1 MATPAGPSSNLAHR
15 LLTQAAA
22 LAELGLWSWEVTTG
36 ELYWSPLTYALHGV
50 SSDSFVPTFDAF
62 LDLVHPD
69 DRERVRGRIAHTLD
83 GGPPYATDLRVVHPD
98 GSVRVLGT
106 RGELERDAAGLPL
119 RMVGVVQDLTD
130 LIQARARRASA
141 RLNEALQRFAGAV
154 TAELDLEL
162 LVQVVTDEATALV
175 GARYGAFFYR
185 LSDHAADDLLLWAL
199 SGAPRSAFEGL
210 PTPRTTTL
218 FAPTFE
224 GTGVVRAA
232 DLRADPR
239 YGDNTPFDGL
249 PEGNVPVRSY
259 LAVPVRLDHDGRFG
273 GLLFGHPEPDRF
285 DENSERLARGLADW
299 ASIAFQNATLY
310 DHAQRAIEARDDVLA
325 VVSHDLR
332 HALSVVRAGVDHA
345 LTHPDLRPAARNQ
358 VLEAARRGA
367 VHAARLA
374 NDLRDADGIT
384 RGQLQITPRP
394 VELDD
399 WITRLHA
406 QHQLIGARRGIEVEL
421 EIDATGQWVEADASR
436 LAQAFDNLVGNALK
450 YSEPGHAVTLGLSA
464 GPDGTARLWVRD
476 RGPGIDPALHDRL
489 FERRFQAPG
498 SRPGAGLG
506 LAIAH
511 GIVRRHGGRIE
522 VDSAPGAGSVFTIVL
537 EAREPPAELTAQGT
551 PASSSDE
558 RGGGR
563 VLFVDDDPDMC
574 HLAALLLGAE
584 GLNVVAVASAEAARA
599 ALAAADREAQP
610 FDAVVTDHRLGQG
623 TDSGVDLCVT
633 CHARTSPLP
642 VVVISGALEAL
653 DAARAAGVEATLLKP
668 VAFDELAATLR
679 RHIGKSPG

>member
-1 MATPAGPSSNLAHR
+1 M
-15 LLTQAAA
+15 
-22 LAELGLWSWEVTTG
+22 WSWEVATG
-36 ELYWSPLTYALHGV
+36 ELYWSPLTYQLHGV
-50 SSDSFVPTFDAF
+50 SPDSFEPTFDAF

-69 DRERVRGRIAHTLD
+69 DRERVRGHIARTLD

-106 RGELERDAAGLPL
+106 RGEVERDAAGLPL

-185 LSDHAADDLLLWAL
+185 LSEHEGDDLLLWAL
-199 SGAPRSAFEGL
+199 SGAPRSAFQGL
-210 PTPRTTTL
+210 PTPRTAAL

-224 GTGVVRAA
+224 GTGVVRAD
-232 DLRADPR
+232 DLSRDA
-239 YGDNTPFDGL
+239 GFGGTTPFDGL
-249 PEGNVPVRSY
+249 PEGHVPVRSY
-259 LAVPVRLDHDGRFG
+259 LAVPVHLDHDGRFG
-273 GLLFGHPEPDRF
+273 GLLFGHPSPGRF
-285 DENSERLARGLADW
+285 DEHSERLARGMADW

-310 DHAQRAIEARDDVLA
+310 DHAQRALQARDDVLA

-332 HALSVVRAGVDHA
+332 HALSVVRAGVDHT
-345 LTHPDLRPAARNQ
+345 LTHPDLRPQARNQ
-358 VLEAARRGA
+358 VLEAARRG
-367 VHAARLA
+367 VLHATRLA
-374 NDLRDADGIT
+374 NDLRDADGIA

-394 VELDD
+394 LALGE
-399 WITRLHA
+399 WIARVHA
-406 QHQLIGARRGIEVEL
+406 QHQLIGARRGINVEL
-421 EIDATGQWVEADASR
+421 DIEDGDLWTDADASR
-436 LAQAFDNLVGNALK
+436 LAQAFDNLISNALK
-450 YSEPGHAVTLGLSA
+450 YSDPGHAVTLGLRA
-464 GPDGTARLWVRD
+464 GPDDTARLWVRD
-476 RGPGIDPALHDRL
+476 RGPGIEPALHGRL

-506 LAIAH
+506 LAIAE

-522 VDSAPGAGSVFTIVL
+522 VDSTPGAGSVFTIVL
-537 EAREPPAELTAQGT
+537 DRREPPAELAAHGT
-551 PASSSDE
+551 PAASSDE
-558 RGGGR
+558 RAGGR

-584 GLNVVAVASAEAARA
+584 GLHVVAVPSAEAARE
-599 ALAAADREAQP
+599 ALAAADRQAQP
-610 FDAVVTDHRLGQG
+610 FHAVVTDHRLGHG
-623 TDSGVDLCVT
+623 GGSGVDLCVA
-633 CHARTSPLP
+633 CHAREPPLP

-653 DAARAAGVEATLLKP
+653 DAARAAGAEGTLLKP

-679 RHIGKSPG
+679 RHIAHAEG